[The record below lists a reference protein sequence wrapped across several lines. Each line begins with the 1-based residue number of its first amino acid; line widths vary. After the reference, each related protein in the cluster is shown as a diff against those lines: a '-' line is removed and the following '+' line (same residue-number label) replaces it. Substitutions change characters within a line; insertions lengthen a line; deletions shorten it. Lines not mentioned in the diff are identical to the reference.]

1 MQLQAQKLQGRCAKA
16 SRCLADVHAPCSRSV
31 VVAPA
36 WLSATR
42 RSAQGVGS
50 ATAPAPGGRL
60 HSVVVKAAT
69 GSPFPKKNARLVL
82 EDGSVWH
89 GTSFGHSGTEIGEVG
104 LMARP

>member
-16 SRCLADVHAPCSRSV
+16 SRGVADVHAPCSRPV

-36 WLSATR
+36 GLSATR

-60 HSVVVKAAT
+60 HSVVVKAAS